1 MPFGQDQKTLAPD
14 IFCCV
19 DVGFSFMLLGYS
31 WDVGSCEIACLDG
44 LRVMY
49 DSLYWVVRVCPVSA
63 GFPDGHEVLVVG
75 GHVCPAS
82 AGVFLKVAVVSC
94 FPRDGEQGTVWSW
107 LPLGLSSPAIRPM
120 VNAGRGALDPC
131 AGTTEGPLA
140 SPWWDSFYLGGWN
153 QACSGTW

>member
-31 WDVGSCEIACLDG
+31 WNVGSCEIACLDG

-63 GFPDGHEVLVVG
+63 G
-75 GHVCPAS
+75 
-82 AGVFLKVAVVSC
+82 VSRRQNKC
-94 FPRDGEQGTVWSW
+94 R
-107 LPLGLSSPAIRPM
+107 
-120 VNAGRGALDPC
+120 
-131 AGTTEGPLA
+131 
-140 SPWWDSFYLGGWN
+140 
-153 QACSGTW
+153 